1 MTAQVSSPGRKADRR
16 KRPSAD
22 GSLAELAAD
31 RLDGQEPSADLK
43 TAVGQEVRFWRN
55 HRGLTGARLAAM
67 AGVSAGMLTKIEKG
81 DVAPSIQ
88 TLVKISDALE
98 VPTSMFFHRLHKRPS
113 VNFVPAGKGLVTDR
127 SGNRGN
133 QIYELLAHNLHHTMG
148 IEPFM
153 VTMDDKAEPYPM
165 LQEEGFKFLHMM
177 AGEVIYRHGHRTF
190 HLRPGDSLTFDAM
203 APHGAEKLLSDT
215 ATWLSVGFYPHVHG
229 RR

>member
-1 MTAQVSSPGRKADRR
+1 MTTPKPSTGRKPARRR
-16 KRPSAD
+16 KATAED
-22 GSLAELAAD
+22 GLAGLAAD
-31 RLDGQEPSADLK
+31 RLDSQEPSADLK
-43 TAVGQEVRFWRN
+43 AAVGQELRFWRN
-55 HRGLTGARLAAM
+55 HRGLTGAKLAAK

-88 TLVKISDALE
+88 TLVRISDALE

-153 VTMDDKAEPYPM
+153 VTMDDKSEPYPM

-177 AGEVIYRHGHRTF
+177 EGEVIYRHGHRTF

-203 APHGAEKLLSDT
+203 APHGAEKLLSER

-229 RR
+229 GR

>member
-1 MTAQVSSPGRKADRR
+1 MTAPKGTR
-16 KRPSAD
+16 KRQGSA
-22 GSLAELAAD
+22 GEGTTPGGTIAELAAD
-31 RLDGQEPSADLK
+31 RLDNHEPSSDLK

-55 HRGLTGARLAAM
+55 LRGLTGARLAKM
-67 AGVSAGMLTKIEKG
+67 SGVSAGMLTKIEKG

-98 VPTSMFFHRLHKRPS
+98 VPASMFFHRLHKRPS
-113 VNFVPAGKGLVTDR
+113 VSFVPAGKGLTTDR

-165 LQEEGFKFLHMM
+165 LQEEGFKFLHML
-177 AGEVIYRHGHRTF
+177 AGEVMYRHGKRTF
-190 HLRPGDSLTFDAM
+190 HLKPGDSLTFDAM
-203 APHGAEKLLSDT
+203 APHGADKLLSTT
-215 ATWLSVGFYPHVHG
+215 ATWLSIAFYP
-229 RR
+229 RFDNSR

>member
-1 MTAQVSSPGRKADRR
+1 
-16 KRPSAD
+16 
-22 GSLAELAAD
+22 
-31 RLDGQEPSADLK
+31 
-43 TAVGQEVRFWRN
+43 
-55 HRGLTGARLAAM
+55 M

-88 TLVKISDALE
+88 TLVRISDALE

-177 AGEVIYRHGHRTF
+177 EGEVIYRHGHRTF
-190 HLRPGDSLTFDAM
+190 QLKPGDSLTFDAM
-203 APHGAEKLLSDT
+203 APHGAEKLLSER

-229 RR
+229 GR